1 MADGSGPTRRRGR
14 RSHIGDQCQMAMN
27 KEIEATRM
35 KPEGFILLKA
45 PDLAKRVRDRWAD
58 YGMPEE
64 ALPDDEQIRRW
75 QVEKI
80 KALGL

>member
-1 MADGSGPTRRRGR
+1 MADGSGPTGRRGR
-14 RSHIGDQCQMAMN
+14 RSHIADQCQMAMN

-35 KPEGFILLKA
+35 KPEGFVLLKA
-45 PDLAKRVRDRWAD
+45 SDLAARVKAQLTPRRCRKRPSR
-58 YGMPEE
+58 
-64 ALPDDEQIRRW
+64 DDEQIRRW